1 MMTDERSTMTDP
13 ETQRVLLVD
22 DHRDVRSMIAKYLSF
37 NGFAVT
43 EAANGREALEALN
56 SGAPFRYLLTDLS
69 LPDLDGRDVAR
80 LVRQSSPT
88 TWTAIITG
96 WSLEPDEYLPWGV
109 DRVFSKPVD
118 LAHHSRALAESPPP
132 VEVSQ

>member
-1 MMTDERSTMTDP
+1 MMTDDRPTMTDS
-13 ETQRVLLVD
+13 ETPRVLLVD
-22 DHRDVRSMIAKYLSF
+22 DHRDVRSMIAKYLSY

-43 EAANGREALEALN
+43 EAANGHEALEAL
-56 SGAPFRYLLTDLS
+56 SVGAPFRYLLTDLS

-80 LVRQSSPT
+80 LVRQASPT

-109 DRVFSKPVD
+109 DRVFSKPVELAD
-118 LAHHSRALAESPPP
+118 LSRALAESPTP
-132 VEVSQ
+132 VEVSP

>member
-1 MMTDERSTMTDP
+1 MMTDDCPTLTEP
-13 ETQRVLLVD
+13 EAPRVLLVD
-22 DHRDVRSMIAKYLSF
+22 DHRDVRSMIAKYLAF

-43 EAANGREALEALN
+43 EAGNGREALEALN
-56 SGAPFRYLLTDLS
+56 SGTFFRYLLTDLS

-96 WSLEPDEYLPWGV
+96 WTLEPDEYLPWGV

-118 LAHHSRALAESPPP
+118 LADLSRALGESPTP
-132 VEVSQ
+132 VEVSR